1 VSDATISLYDL
12 RYLMNFVDEVDALLD
27 ADIEG
32 IVFHNKHEDMV
43 KVCRQLLKG
52 KINEAKDR
60 ARASAG
66 NPGHSNPV

>member
-1 VSDATISLYDL
+1 MSDAKVSLYDL

-27 ADIEG
+27 ADVEG

-43 KVCRQLLKG
+43 KVCRQLLKA

-60 ARASAG
+60 KQAGTG
-66 NPGHSNPV
+66 NPGRSDSV

>member
-1 VSDATISLYDL
+1 MSDASISLYDL

-32 IVFHNKHEDMV
+32 IVFHNKHEAMV
-43 KVCRQLLKG
+43 KSCRQLLKE

-60 ARASAG
+60 SRAG
-66 NPGHSNPV
+66 TRNPGHSDSV